1 MFRTSAST
9 LDHRGAMGVLSVS
22 GRAARTGVVL
32 VAALVCLLT
41 AVHVGFIATRFFTS
55 SPSPTFSFEG
65 KDHPE
70 RWDIPELPL
79 VRMQLEE
86 TTHYQTDG
94 DMAKQEWDSIFP
106 QHHDG
111 FIFLGPNKRPFGLSM
126 FHQASCFL
134 APPIFRQ
141 GIKPTKH
148 IQHCFNYIRQM
159 ILCRSDIR
167 LEPIDPTHGAKA
179 VDAAQLHTCR
189 DWSRVYELLE
199 G

>member
-1 MFRTSAST
+1 MS
-9 LDHRGAMGVLSVS
+9 VLSVS
-22 GRAARTGVVL
+22 GRVARAGVAF
-32 VAALVCLLT
+32 VATLVCVFT
-41 AVHVGFIATRFFTS
+41 AMDVGFAATRFFTS
-55 SPSPTFSFEG
+55 PPSRTFTFEG

-86 TTHYQTDG
+86 TTHYETDG

-106 QHHDG
+106 QHNSG
-111 FIFLGPNKRPFGLSM
+111 FVFLGPNKRPFGLSM
-126 FHQASCFL
+126 FHQMHCLNNIRAAVGYS
-134 APPIFRQ
+134 RQ
-141 GIKPTKH
+141 GIKPTQH

-159 ILCRSDIR
+159 ILCRSDIT
-167 LEPIDPTHGAKA
+167 LEPIEPTHGPQA